1 MKTTIKTAAAL
12 CAATVILSGITALGD
27 DTTPGIPAGT
37 PRFALPKPAPGDKII
52 STVDYYTNNQQT
64 VANIQ
69 QSRVQQSSPMVKGAS
84 ALATSSRTE
93 TRPPTAYMQAD
104 PWIQSQHPWD
114 IQPDLP
120 AIDEGTTND
129 VPH

>member
-1 MKTTIKTAAAL
+1 MKTTIKTAAAF
-12 CAATVILSGITALGD
+12 CAATVILSGLTAFGD
-27 DTTPGIPAGT
+27 DTVGVGT
-37 PRFALPKPAPGDKII
+37 PRFATPKPAPGEKVV

-64 VANIQ
+64 IANIQ
-69 QSRVQQSSPMVKGAS
+69 QSRVSQSGPLPKGAS

-93 TRPPTAYMQAD
+93 TRPPTAYMTAD

-120 AIDEGTTND
+120 AIDEGTTNN
-129 VPH
+129 VAH